1 MWMKQHGHTK
11 FIHIINTILMS
22 DYDNKFNHYMH
33 TGKLSKYFE
42 NGNDATGEV
51 DEYSDTQE

>member
-1 MWMKQHGHTK
+1 
-11 FIHIINTILMS
+11 MS